1 MGLKQDIVIKNQFT
15 VKGPSGKGSKGSSPG
30 RYALRYMSRPLA
42 TEPLTPIR
50 RDRVDDFVVRYMAR
64 ASAVERMSGNA
75 PEKLT
80 LKERRRA
87 RSVRRYM
94 NRYGVSLQE
103 ASDALRTRFKS
114 IHGDGGVAFG
124 NGVVSLSDRE
134 LHDASDDIQHH
145 FDEGKTVLKT
155 VLSFSHDYLVRM
167 GIVDP
172 DMEEP
177 EAGGYRGNIDQ
188 LRMRLAIMNG
198 VDRMSRVCGYDDL
211 RYVGV
216 VQVDTKHVHCHLAM
230 VDAGD
235 KGPKAANGQQKGTI
249 NERAKN
255 VLRRGVDNWLDES
268 KKIAHLS
275 SAVGYERTN
284 VVSHI
289 KRWAY
294 TTMGTEMSTQHL
306 MACLPDDKSLWR
318 AKTNNRQMRKANAV
332 ARDIVENFIV
342 NNPESMDAAM
352 GAVTKYATERK
363 DREGLSAEE
372 TQALIDNGRR
382 TIVNRCV
389 NGIYGVLKGVD
400 GAEVQTSTPM
410 LEAHS
415 ADLSELGAR
424 IADGDDVTTGV
435 EQFVFRLRSYSS
447 RLSSHRSQAQ
457 TYDAKAQVW
466 ESAYADGNATEDSR
480 AMYNFYRSEAL
491 YHRKAAAKYQHF
503 LPFLDDEESWRSQWE
518 EIDDYGKRLL
528 GLRAM
533 AADAS
538 LPKMRN
544 VDEAE
549 KLGQQIYGQ
558 RGAGMLAGRDSQRKK
573 SGRAVIASRIERM
586 TEIFHKKVDDFRRSW
601 SQRGVTIMPTE
612 DVTPDDTDVRDLTR
626 PSAVIA
632 QRSEQFRDVDA
643 GEEGVYAPGCA
654 VSVSTA
660 PEFDFSTVKGV
671 DMHNMAFD
679 SLADVKV
686 GNKTLAAYVDELS
699 RRSQAYADAEDYL
712 LSSGQSDDIDAEL
725 GQARDDIGEMIST
738 VRHLSS
744 DKVLRSRMK
753 ELLRTRARQ
762 QARLRQHNEHADVVG
777 KPTPGS
783 TTRLD
788 AQWAPEVISGVGSA
802 LEDVEGL
809 ESEMSQELGG

>member
-1 MGLKQDIVIKNQFT
+1 MGLKQDIVVKNQFT

-30 RYALRYMSRPLA
+30 RYALRYMSRPQA
-42 TEPLTPIR
+42 TEPLTPIKR
-50 RDRVDDFVVRYMAR
+50 ERVDDFVMRYMAR
-64 ASAVERMSGNA
+64 ASAVERMSGDA
-75 PEKLT
+75 PKKLT

-94 NRYGVSLQE
+94 QRHGVSLQE

-114 IHGDGGVAFG
+114 IQGDGGVAFG
-124 NGVVSLSDRE
+124 NGVVSLSDQE
-134 LHDASDDIQHH
+134 LHEVSDDIQHQ

-155 VLSFSHDYLVRM
+155 VLSFSHEYLVRT

-172 DMEEP
+172 EMEAP

-216 VQVDTKHVHCHLAM
+216 VQVDTEHVHCHLAM

-235 KGPKAANGQQKGTI
+235 NGPKAANGQQKGMI
-249 NERAKN
+249 NERAKK

-268 KKIAHLS
+268 KKVAHLS

-294 TTMGTEMSTQHL
+294 TTLGTELSTQHL

-318 AKTNNRQMRKANAV
+318 AKSNNRQMRKANAV
-332 ARDIVENFIV
+332 ARDIVENFV
-342 NNPESMDAAM
+342 ADNPSSMDAAM
-352 GAVTKYATERK
+352 EAVTKYAMERK
-363 DREGLSAEE
+363 QREGLSAKE
-372 TQALIDNGRR
+372 TQALVDNGRR
-382 TIVNRCV
+382 IIMDRCV

-400 GAEVQTSTPM
+400 GADVRTSTPM

-415 ADLSELGAR
+415 VDLSELGAK
-424 IADGDDVTTGV
+424 IAGDDVTTGV

-447 RLSSHRSQAQ
+447 RLSSHRAQAQ

-480 AMYNFYRSEAL
+480 AMYDFYRSEAL

-503 LPFLDDEESWRSQWE
+503 LPFLDDEQSWRSQWE
-518 EIDDYGKRLL
+518 DIDDYGKRLL

-558 RGAGMLAGRDSQRKK
+558 RGAGMLAGRDPRRKK
-573 SGRAVIASRIERM
+573 SGRAIIASRIERM
-586 TEIFHKKVDDFRRSW
+586 TEIFHKKVDDFRRRW
-601 SQRGVTIMPTE
+601 SQRGVFIMPTD
-612 DVTPDDTDVRDLTR
+612 DVEKGTADVRDLTR
-626 PSAVIA
+626 PSTVIA
-632 QRSEQFRDVDA
+632 QRSEKFRDVDA

-660 PEFDFSTVKGV
+660 PEFDFATVKGV
-671 DMHNMAFD
+671 DMHQMSFD
-679 SLADVKV
+679 SLSDITV
-686 GNKTLAAYVDELS
+686 GDKTLAAYVDELS
-699 RRSQAYADAEDYL
+699 RRAETYTQAEDYL
-712 LSSGQSDDIDAEL
+712 VASGQADDIDTEL
-725 GQARDDIGEMIST
+725 GQARDDIGEMVSA
-738 VRHLSS
+738 VRQLSR
-744 DKVLRSRMK
+744 DKVLRSRMRQ
-753 ELLRTRARQ
+753 LLRVRQ
-762 QARLRQHNEHADVVG
+762 QAQASQRDAGVDRVG

-788 AQWAPEVISGVGSA
+788 AQWAPEVISGVGST
-802 LEDVEGL
+802 LEDVAGL
-809 ESEMSQELGG
+809 QGELATGMGE